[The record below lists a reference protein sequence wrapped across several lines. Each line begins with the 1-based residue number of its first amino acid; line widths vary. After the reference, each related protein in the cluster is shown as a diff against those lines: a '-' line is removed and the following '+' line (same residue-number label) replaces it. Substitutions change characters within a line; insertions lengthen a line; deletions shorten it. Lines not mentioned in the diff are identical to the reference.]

1 MTSGTMDATVPIEV
15 PTIKRDSG
23 MTMIIKIKNG
33 TLRSRLITPFSNRIT
48 QRGSGRTPAGSARY
62 QQHTKRQ
69 ADDQCKQGGHHGRVK
84 KCPRFLPGWK
94 AEHPKKSASPS
105 MQKIQPLLPTSS

>member
-48 QRGSGRTPAGSARY
+48 QRGSGRTPRGRPMTSAN
-62 QQHTKRQ
+62 
-69 ADDQCKQGGHHGRVK
+69 RV
-84 KCPRFLPGWK
+84 
-94 AEHPKKSASPS
+94 ATTVE
-105 MQKIQPLLPTSS
+105 